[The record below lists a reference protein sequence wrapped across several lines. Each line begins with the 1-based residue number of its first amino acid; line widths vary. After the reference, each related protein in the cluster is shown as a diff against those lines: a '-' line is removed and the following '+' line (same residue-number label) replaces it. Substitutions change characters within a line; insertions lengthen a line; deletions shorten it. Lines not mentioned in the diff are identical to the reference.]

1 MCNGEIVEE
10 YKIEQCDKCSQLR
23 NLTNLDTKKAMT
35 AQTTSFG
42 FAVIAD
48 DRPH

>member
-1 MCNGEIVEE
+1 MLTAQE
-10 YKIEQCDKCSQLR
+10 D
-23 NLTNLDTKKAMT
+23 LTNSAIKKAMT
-35 AQTTSFG
+35 KQTTSFG